1 MSNKLRASTH
11 TIAHLRIEIGIA
23 IQGEHDEQASG
34 GASKKVC
41 VGRALLR
48 RVESIA
54 ASNTRSGNCEYFN
67 KAKCTAVTNEPSGG
81 KKIEDERLCCRR
93 QRPLPAVRASAPV
106 SVG

>member
-1 MSNKLRASTH
+1 MK
-11 TIAHLRIEIGIA
+11 AHLRIKIGIA

-34 GASKKVC
+34 DASKKVC
-41 VGRALLR
+41 IGRALLR

-81 KKIEDERLCCRR
+81 KKIEDKRLSCRR
-93 QRPLPAVRASAPV
+93 QLPLPTMRAAALV
-106 SVG
+106 SVS